1 MRNRTVGPEISSY
14 CAYALQL
21 IYNAATER
29 LLRNPVQGDA
39 GRLPGGR
46 VAEEVNEL
54 GEDRMLKRRLGLLLL
69 SAMIMPVSIRAGAAA
84 RQQKN
89 MGATDLVALL
99 EKAGYT
105 YNKVGDGIWEIQF
118 KGKNVPE
125 FPVRIALSDDIVLV
139 MAKVADRKNLVHAE
153 QLFQKLLELNDK
165 MDTIKFALSSDML
178 YIRLEVHSRLLDQK
192 ELQYALD
199 QTSAAVD
206 ESYPQIKQFLSGSK

>member
-1 MRNRTVGPEISSY
+1 
-14 CAYALQL
+14 
-21 IYNAATER
+21 
-29 LLRNPVQGDA
+29 
-39 GRLPGGR
+39 
-46 VAEEVNEL
+46 
-54 GEDRMLKRRLGLLLL
+54 MLKRRLGLFLM
-69 SAMIMPVSIRAGAAA
+69 SAMIMPVSIRAGAGVGA
-84 RQQKN
+84 RQQKT

-139 MAKVADRKNLVHAE
+139 MAKLADRKNLVHTD

-206 ESYPQIKQFLSGSK
+206 ESYPQIKQFLSGSR